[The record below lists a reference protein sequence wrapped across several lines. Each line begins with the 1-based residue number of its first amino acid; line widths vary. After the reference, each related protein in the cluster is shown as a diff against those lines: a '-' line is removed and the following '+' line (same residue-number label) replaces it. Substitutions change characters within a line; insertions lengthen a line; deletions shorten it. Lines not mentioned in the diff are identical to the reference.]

1 MAMKSLLAAT
11 TVLALATAP
20 ADAAQLKLLV
30 GGAMQEPFRELG
42 SDFQKKSGHTLSFTV
57 DTTGALL
64 NKLRGGEKTDVI
76 LVSSAGMDALQKE
89 NRIMQGTR
97 VNLGRAVIG
106 VAVRTGGTAPDISSV
121 DAFKKALLSAR
132 SVSYVDPKAG
142 GTSGTYMAGL
152 LQRMGIAD
160 EVNKKVAFRNQGSAV
175 ADAVAKGD
183 ADIGI
188 TFTSE
193 MMPNKGVKVIGLLP
207 AEIQNAT
214 VYAAG
219 IPVGAENVEAAR
231 AFLKEFNGAAAEAA
245 IRKAGLEPVAH

>member
-1 MAMKSLLAAT
+1 MKSLLAAT
-11 TVLALATAP
+11 AIFALAISQ

-42 SDFQKKSGHTLSFTV
+42 KEFEKKSGHMLSFTV
-57 DTTGALL
+57 DTTGALQ
-64 NKLRGGEKTDVI
+64 NKLRGGEKADII
-76 LVSSAGMDALQKE
+76 LVSSPGMDALQKE

-106 VAVRTGGTAPDISSV
+106 VSVRAGAAAPDISSV
-121 DAFKKALLSAR
+121 DAFKKTLLSVR

-160 EVNKKVAFRNQGSAV
+160 QVNKKAVFRDQGSRV

-183 ADIGI
+183 AEIGI

-207 AEIQNAT
+207 EEIQNAT
-214 VYAAG
+214 VYAAA
-219 IPVGAENVEAAR
+219 IPVGAENVDVAR
-231 AFLKEFNGAAAEAA
+231 VFLKEFNTQAAEAA